1 MAGLTL
7 ILQKDTMAVCRLSPQ
22 DEVPAWVLQEPF
34 SCITRTADELSLI
47 LPQERISPS
56 WKAER
61 DWRIFKILG
70 PLDFNLIGILAS
82 IANPLALASIPINA
96 LSTYDTDYFMVRA
109 WELEQTC
116 KVLEFEGFK
125 IIREK

>member
-1 MAGLTL
+1 MAKLTL
-7 ILQKDTMAVCRLSPQ
+7 ILLKDTMAFCRLSPQ
-22 DEVPAWVLQEPF
+22 DEIPSWVYKEPF
-34 SCITRTADELSLI
+34 YCITHTTDELSLFM
-47 LPQERISPS
+47 PQDRVPAE

-61 DWRIFKILG
+61 DWRIFKISG

-96 LSTYDTDYFMVRA
+96 ISTYDTDYFMVRS

-116 KVLEFEGFK
+116 EVLEFEGFG
-125 IIREK
+125 IDR

>member
-1 MAGLTL
+1 MSGITL
-7 ILQKDTMAVCRLSPQ
+7 ILQKETMAVCRLSPKEQ
-22 DEVPAWVLQEPF
+22 VPEWVHAEPF
-34 SCITRTADELSLI
+34 ACITRTSDELSLL
-47 LPQERISPS
+47 LPQAKIPED

-61 DWRIFKILG
+61 DWRLFKLSG

-82 IANPLALASIPINA
+82 IANPLALASIPIYA

-125 IIREK
+125 IIRE

>member
-1 MAGLTL
+1 MAKLTL
-7 ILQKDTMAVCRLSPQ
+7 ILQKETMAVCRLSSQ
-22 DEVPAWVLQEPF
+22 DEVPAWVLKEPF
-34 SCITRTADELSLI
+34 YCVAHTADELSII
-47 LPQERISPS
+47 LRQERVPAE

-125 IIREK
+125 LEREK